1 MNDDIFDY
9 EVKCRT
15 CYKKFTVQLFESHQ
29 KNLFMVDKKD
39 WYCEKCKKEYLN
51 KQTAEL
57 SESQKQSGFCELE
70 GTVKRIAWAVKI
82 RKDLMNKVN
91 YLKSSLKFE
100 TENEKMISDQA
111 FDIFIKEWKT
121 LKDAKWW
128 IDHRNMNVRDISLK
142 INETTQA
149 IKKK

>member
-1 MNDDIFDY
+1 MSDDIFDY

-15 CYKKFTVQLFESHQ
+15 CYKKFTIQLFESHQ

-39 WYCEKCKKEYLN
+39 WYCDKCKKAYLDR
-51 KQTAEL
+51 QTAEL
-57 SESQKQSGFCELE
+57 TESQKESGFCELE
-70 GTVKRIAWAVKI
+70 GTAKRIAWAVKI
-82 RKDLMNKVN
+82 RKELINKVN

-100 TENEKMISDQA
+100 TENEKMVSDQA
-111 FDIFIKEWKT
+111 FDIFIKQWQA

-142 INETTQA
+142 IKEISQT
-149 IKKK
+149 IEEK